1 VPEQVRAGDQ
11 LPLVAV
17 SSRIESR
24 SADPAKH
31 VAMKWLDRK
40 GGDPETGFNRS
51 CYAFMDFTHVLD
63 VYKGHV
69 FPVEVAAEFKNKFI
83 RADKLQTVVAAMNAY
98 ARR

>member
-1 VPEQVRAGDQ
+1 
-11 LPLVAV
+11 
-17 SSRIESR
+17 
-24 SADPAKH
+24 
-31 VAMKWLDRK
+31 
-40 GGDPETGFNRS
+40 
-51 CYAFMDFTHVLD
+51 MDFTHVLD